1 MYQEFARRSLEDK
14 ICWRTKNVHQI
25 AVSISCLP
33 CFMLHKNFNE
43 QISEKYQK
51 QFLPCVVD
59 FSTSSVKLKSI
70 SLLLLGRCSSQ
81 LCRSRADLNMVCS
94 RAERVFILEHYLAL
108 KFLAVLRE
116 VDYLECHILTRKC
129 QIRINGNNISGQKR
143 FYL

>member
-1 MYQEFARRSLEDK
+1 MGRPNKHKKSFNQDIRTRDK
-14 ICWRTKNVHQI
+14 DRKLDVQLCIKNLHGEVWKTKYVGGQKKVHQI

-33 CFMLHKNFNE
+33 CFMLHKDFNE

-59 FSTSSVKLKSI
+59 FPTSSVTLKSI

-94 RAERVFILEHYLAL
+94 RAERVFILEH
-108 KFLAVLRE
+108 
-116 VDYLECHILTRKC
+116 
-129 QIRINGNNISGQKR
+129 
-143 FYL
+143 